1 MHEGFDSYQCLKVEI
16 QPTNMG
22 STLRYRFETWDFTI
36 SNTKNLRTW
45 VQYHGIYMKFDLT
58 WGMGLYGIKQVW
70 MLRDL
75 LGRSG
80 NDNTTALEMMPS
92 KGNYPKMVELG
103 GLCLQ

>member
-1 MHEGFDSYQCLKVEI
+1 
-16 QPTNMG
+16 
-22 STLRYRFETWDFTI
+22 
-36 SNTKNLRTW
+36 
-45 VQYHGIYMKFDLT
+45 MKFDLT
-58 WGMGLYGIKQVW
+58 WGMGMYGIKQVW